1 MKLKNL
7 SHYFLPHPET
17 HEKAHLLHWHFLII
31 YLLLFI
37 LLRVGF
43 DLIAVYNPGVLGVN
57 SDITVD
63 QIIADT
69 NVERGKL
76 GLPPLRYNEQLSQAA
91 AAKAQNM
98 FTENYW
104 AHFSPSGKDPWGFIN
119 KAGYKFTY
127 AGENLARN
135 FQNSDD
141 VVKAWMNSPSH
152 RENIV
157 NNKYQEIGVAV
168 VDGVLLGQKTT
179 LVVQMFGSSGV
190 PTASITGAGQV
201 AADKAGQRVE
211 VTQSAASD
219 QSPIVT
225 LGTQLYRG
233 SNALVDPYSVTKNVG
248 LGFVMGIGI
257 LLLIDLVVLKRR
269 GVLRISSHHITHMSL
284 LAIAGSTLLS
294 SHGGSI
300 L

>member
-1 MKLKNL
+1 MKIKNL

-43 DLIAVYNPGVLGVN
+43 DLVAVYKPGVLGVN
-57 SDITVD
+57 SNITVD

-76 GLPPLRYNEQLSQAA
+76 GLAPLTYNAQLSQAA

-98 FTENYW
+98 FEENYW
-104 AHFSPSGKDPWGFIN
+104 AHYSPSGKDPWGFIQ

-157 NNKYQEIGVAV
+157 NGKYQEIGVAV

-179 LVVQMFGSSGV
+179 LVVQMFGSQGAPMAQASGD
-190 PTASITGAGQV
+190 AG
-201 AADKAGQRVE
+201 GQKVE
-211 VTQSAASD
+211 VPQSAASNNS
-219 QSPIVT
+219 QVVT
-225 LGTQLYRG
+225 LGTQQFAG
-233 SNALVDPYSVTKNVG
+233 SNALIDPYSITRNVG
-248 LGFVMGIGI
+248 LGFVLGIGV

-269 GVLRISSHHITHMSL
+269 GVLRISSHHIAHMSL
-284 LAIAGSTLLS
+284 LAIAGSSLLS